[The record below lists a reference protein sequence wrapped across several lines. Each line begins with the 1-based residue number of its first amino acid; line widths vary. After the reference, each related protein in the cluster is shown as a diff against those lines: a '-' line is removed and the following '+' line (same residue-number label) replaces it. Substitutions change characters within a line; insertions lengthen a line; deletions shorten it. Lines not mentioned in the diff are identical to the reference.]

1 MTLLFKILLILAVA
15 FGVLSIGG
23 LPAIIISAI
32 LAGGLM
38 MVSGVSNSTK

>member
-1 MTLLFKILLILAVA
+1 MALLFKILLILAVA

-23 LPAIIISAI
+23 LPAIIICAI

-38 MVSGVSNSTK
+38 IASGRSSSTK